1 MTIQMDKS
9 LSKTQCVGCGNY
21 PMLLHWYKNE
31 EMTLPKC
38 CKNCYNMMVQLER

>member
-1 MTIQMDKS
+1 MTMKTDKS
-9 LSKTQCVGCGNY
+9 LPKTQCVGCRNY